1 MQTYNEQISRQL
13 TTASSQ
19 LGTQSKAYRALRAIS
34 HVLESQKL
42 FENDPQLGNNSIWLY
57 TEGCQS
63 ALHIL
68 LDNKTAKITWL
79 GSLNGTGRQ
88 LLEQGLAQSQ
98 KQGALLAVVKPIWN
112 SHKFYEKMGFQDQ
125 GTGYWNLPLEESANQ
140 LDRADLEDLL
150 GAITYEQ
157 EEINDASYD
166 AAGPKYEKL
175 DKDFK
180 ALEAV
185 AYVVKN
191 NLRAL
196 DNPNLGKNS
205 IFLYNYTPDLGV
217 FSVTAI
223 HVVIENQVA
232 HVKWLGSYDNKPG
245 AGKALMLQ
253 ALTIAKNKGAT
264 KSVVEA
270 KWESEG
276 FYHKLGYDVENRG
289 SNNPFTG
296 TSLVQMGKK
305 LEEAWTD
312 EDQRMVH
319 KNPTIQDLKRLARNN
334 KYHSA
339 RFVIYKDGSVVAADS
354 EHYTHHS
361 AAPAMGAWAL
371 RGYVQYL
378 GGNDYAYRSMEVYS
392 PKSVDHPL
400 FRKWESSGIENGNP
414 SVVEEK
420 WTKKYKKSINCSN
433 PQGFSQ
439 RAHCAARRKRQKG
452 GKTTS
457 KPLNENNNVEI
468 HNYKKLD
475 RILVALCNL
484 VDTRRKK
491 NPDKYGWVAAG
502 LLDPRNRLVIGF
514 STFANDKW
522 YHAERLAMRAYRKKY
537 GSIPDG
543 CIIVTTC
550 SPCSEQMPRYGES
563 CTDLI
568 NKSPVKKVYC
578 GYSDTTQSQ
587 SQRTFNIMVTA
598 DTNIRERC
606 QKFAEN
612 FMDWEAQYL
621 DESLRDW
628 FKQKWVRFGTDGKIR
643 GDCARGSE
651 GEGKP
656 KCLPQRK
663 AWALGKKKRAT
674 AARRKRREDPNPERE
689 GKARNVATKESVGST
704 KLGDLCTIKTNFP
717 DADFWLVRRSDRT
730 NVGTPAKEFSPYH
743 IGIKVTAT
751 EQLMPEYLYYMMMH
765 LHNQGY
771 WNSRSMGMSNLVH
784 IRTED
789 VKNIQLALTE
799 HELKEN
805 SSCPHCG
812 GQMVNYS
819 MLSEKQD
826 ACYYKVK
833 SRYKVWP
840 SAYASGALV
849 QCRKKGAK
857 NWGKSKT
864 NESISIDQQEEHG
877 GLEAYITD
885 TSTPQLVNYLASEN
899 APADLAE
906 KLQRRYKTI
915 AVFKN
920 IWVEEDHQG
929 SGVGSWILEAGIG
942 DAIDNQA
949 HAVILTAVSDD
960 PKRQSQ
966 LEKWY
971 KSYDFKE
978 IARSSTGYPVMLLDL
993 NKDQVSEAAPWL
1005 GQGDEPLPTKL
1016 YHVTRTR
1023 NRLSI
1028 RQRGLVP
1035 KTKEHDHIL
1044 RQPGVFLFETFE
1056 QAEDW
1061 AYYWSQ
1067 DEGESMDIWEIKVQ
1081 DPNDLTPDPA
1091 LDIQH
1096 DYDAWVIYKPIPAAN
1111 VRLKFTQRWPEPW
1124 GKPTTTV
1131 KKIRNLEEDPNETE

>member
-1 MQTYNEQISRQL
+1 M
-13 TTASSQ
+13 
-19 LGTQSKAYRALRAIS
+19 
-34 HVLESQKL
+34 KL
-42 FENDPQLGNNSIWLY
+42 QE
-57 TEGCQS
+57 
-63 ALHIL
+63 L
-68 LDNKTAKITWL
+68 LDFNA
-79 GSLNGTGRQ
+79 
-88 LLEQGLAQSQ
+88 A
-98 KQGALLAVVKPIWN
+98 
-112 SHKFYEKMGFQDQ
+112 
-125 GTGYWNLPLEESANQ
+125 NL
-140 LDRADLEDLL
+140 
-150 GAITYEQ
+150 
-157 EEINDASYD
+157 
-166 AAGPKYEKL
+166 
-175 DKDFK
+175 
-180 ALEAV
+180 
-185 AYVVKN
+185 
-191 NLRAL
+191 
-196 DNPNLGKNS
+196 
-205 IFLYNYTPDLGV
+205 
-217 FSVTAI
+217 
-223 HVVIENQVA
+223 
-232 HVKWLGSYDNKPG
+232 
-245 AGKALMLQ
+245 
-253 ALTIAKNKGAT
+253 
-264 KSVVEA
+264 
-270 KWESEG
+270 
-276 FYHKLGYDVENRG
+276 
-289 SNNPFTG
+289 
-296 TSLVQMGKK
+296 
-305 LEEAWTD
+305 
-312 EDQRMVH
+312 
-319 KNPTIQDLKRLARNN
+319 
-334 KYHSA
+334 
-339 RFVIYKDGSVVAADS
+339 
-354 EHYTHHS
+354 
-361 AAPAMGAWAL
+361 
-371 RGYVQYL
+371 
-378 GGNDYAYRSMEVYS
+378 
-392 PKSVDHPL
+392 
-400 FRKWESSGIENGNP
+400 
-414 SVVEEK
+414 EEK
-420 WTKKYKKSINCSN
+420 WTKKYKKSINCNS
-433 PQGFSQ
+433 PKGFSQ

-457 KPLNENNNVEI
+457 NPLNENNNVEI

-643 GDCARGSE
+643 GDCAIGSE

-730 NVGTPAKEFSPYH
+730 NVGTPTKEFSPYH

-751 EQLMPEYLYYMMMH
+751 EQLIPQYLYYMMMH

-771 WNSRSMGMSNLVH
+771 WQTRSIGTTALLN

-864 NESISIDQQEEHG
+864 NE
-877 GLEAYITD
+877 
-885 TSTPQLVNYLASEN
+885 
-899 APADLAE
+899 
-906 KLQRRYKTI
+906 
-915 AVFKN
+915 
-920 IWVEEDHQG
+920 
-929 SGVGSWILEAGIG
+929 
-942 DAIDNQA
+942 
-949 HAVILTAVSDD
+949 
-960 PKRQSQ
+960 
-966 LEKWY
+966 
-971 KSYDFKE
+971 
-978 IARSSTGYPVMLLDL
+978 
-993 NKDQVSEAAPWL
+993 AAPWL

-1044 RQPGVFLFETFE
+1044 RQPGVFGFETFE

-1067 DEGESMDIWEIKVQ
+1067 DDRESMDIWEINVQ

-1091 LDIQH
+1091 LDIQQ

>member
-1 MQTYNEQISRQL
+1 M
-13 TTASSQ
+13 SS
-19 LGTQSKAYRALRAIS
+19 
-34 HVLESQKL
+34 V
-42 FENDPQLGNNSIWLY
+42 
-57 TEGCQS
+57 
-63 ALHIL
+63 
-68 LDNKTAKITWL
+68 
-79 GSLNGTGRQ
+79 
-88 LLEQGLAQSQ
+88 
-98 KQGALLAVVKPIWN
+98 
-112 SHKFYEKMGFQDQ
+112 
-125 GTGYWNLPLEESANQ
+125 NQ
-140 LDRADLEDLL
+140 L
-150 GAITYEQ
+150 
-157 EEINDASYD
+157 S
-166 AAGPKYEKL
+166 
-175 DKDFK
+175 
-180 ALEAV
+180 
-185 AYVVKN
+185 
-191 NLRAL
+191 
-196 DNPNLGKNS
+196 
-205 IFLYNYTPDLGV
+205 
-217 FSVTAI
+217 
-223 HVVIENQVA
+223 
-232 HVKWLGSYDNKPG
+232 
-245 AGKALMLQ
+245 
-253 ALTIAKNKGAT
+253 
-264 KSVVEA
+264 
-270 KWESEG
+270 
-276 FYHKLGYDVENRG
+276 
-289 SNNPFTG
+289 
-296 TSLVQMGKK
+296 
-305 LEEAWTD
+305 EAWTD

-319 KNPTIQDLKRLARNN
+319 KNPSVQDLKRLARNAR
-334 KYHSA
+334 YHSA
-339 RFVIYKDGSVVAADS
+339 RFVIYNDGELVAADS

-361 AAPAMGAWAL
+361 MAPAMGAWAV
-371 RGYVQYL
+371 RGYVTYM
-378 GGNDYAYRSMEVYS
+378 GDNDWAYRSMEVYS
-392 PKSVDHPL
+392 PQNKDHPL
-400 FRKWESSGIENGNP
+400 LRKWEASGIDNGNP
-414 SVVEEK
+414 SVVEESNNMPVLYHGTIVDNLPSIHSNGLAPRVGSFTGDIYGNK
-420 WTKKYKKSINCSN
+420 AKPLVFAADADQARAVYCSLAASIYKKIGHMPDLQEFLDNAAVLVIEKDRNKFKKYEGKIRKGSMEPGDYYSAVSVVPDRVLQGENLNNWLKQTGADRGELCELAEAWSKKYKKSIDCNN
-433 PQGFSQ
+433 PKGFSQ

-457 KPLNENNNVEI
+457 NPLNENNNVEI

-612 FMDWEAQYL
+612 FMDWEEQYL

-628 FKQKWVRFGTDGKIR
+628 FKQKWVRFGPDGKIR

-656 KCLPQRK
+656 KCLPQKK

-674 AARRKRREDPNPERE
+674 AARRKRREDPNPERA
-689 GKARNVATKESVGST
+689 GKARNVATKESVSGV

-717 DADFWLVRRSDRT
+717 DADFWLVRRTDKK
-730 NVGTPAKEFSPYH
+730 NVGKPVREFSPYH
-743 IGIKVTAT
+743 IGIKVTDT
-751 EQLMPEYLYYMMMH
+751 EKLDSRYLYYMMTY
-765 LHNQGY
+765 LFNQGY
-771 WNSRSMGMSNLVH
+771 WAQHSYGMGNLVN
-784 IRTED
+784 IRTDD
-789 VKNIQLALTE
+789 VKNIALALTE
-799 HELKEN
+799 QEMQEN
-805 SSCPHCG
+805 KSCPHCG
-812 GQMVNYS
+812 GSIFEQT
-819 MLSEKQD
+819 LISEKKD

-864 NESISIDQQEEHG
+864 NE
-877 GLEAYITD
+877 
-885 TSTPQLVNYLASEN
+885 
-899 APADLAE
+899 
-906 KLQRRYKTI
+906 
-915 AVFKN
+915 
-920 IWVEEDHQG
+920 
-929 SGVGSWILEAGIG
+929 
-942 DAIDNQA
+942 
-949 HAVILTAVSDD
+949 
-960 PKRQSQ
+960 
-966 LEKWY
+966 
-971 KSYDFKE
+971 
-978 IARSSTGYPVMLLDL
+978 
-993 NKDQVSEAAPWL
+993 AAPWE
-1005 GQGDEPLPTKL
+1005 GQGSLPLPTKL

-1044 RQPGVFLFETFE
+1044 RQPGVFGFETFE

-1067 DEGESMDIWEIKVQ
+1067 DEGESMDIWEIDVH
-1081 DPNDLTPDPA
+1081 DPNELTPDPA
-1091 LDIQH
+1091 RDIQTE
-1096 DYDAWVIYKPIPAAN
+1096 YDAWVIYKPIPAAN
-1111 VRLKFTQRWPEPW
+1111 VRLKFTQRWPAPW

-1131 KKIRNLEEDPNETE
+1131 KKLRNLEEDPDETQ